1 MEFQSQFHDTDR
13 FQTVSIFALLYYVL
27 QNDAKKIQYYIDYSQ
42 DGLHRLAPFLKNQFT
57 YTLRISVAYAY
68 LKLDKLD
75 ECVTEVNDLMSL
87 TNGDT
92 RRDYVGHVKI
102 INLML
107 RYEMKE
113 YHYLSYLLKNTY
125 RFFVTY
131 LHTAPVHKFIINYM
145 RDALKTKDQKSLD
158 TLNKKALVELRA
170 LHFSTKDSDLALVG
184 LMQDYLGKR

>member
-1 MEFQSQFHDTDR
+1 M
-13 FQTVSIFALLYYVL
+13 L
-27 QNDAKKIQYYIDYSQ
+27 QNDVKKIQYYIDYSQ
-42 DGLHRLAPFLKNQFT
+42 EGLQRLAPFIKNQFT
-57 YTLRISVAYAY
+57 YTLRTSVAYAY
-68 LKLDKLD
+68 LKLGKLD
-75 ECVTEVNDLMSL
+75 ECVTEVNELMSL

-131 LHTAPVHKFIINYM
+131 LHTSPVHKFIINYM
-145 RDALKTKDQKSLD
+145 RDALKTKNQKSLD
-158 TLNKKALVELRA
+158 ALNKTALVELHA
-170 LHFSTKDSDLALVG
+170 LRFSTKESDLALVG
-184 LMQDYLGKR
+184 LMEDYLGRR